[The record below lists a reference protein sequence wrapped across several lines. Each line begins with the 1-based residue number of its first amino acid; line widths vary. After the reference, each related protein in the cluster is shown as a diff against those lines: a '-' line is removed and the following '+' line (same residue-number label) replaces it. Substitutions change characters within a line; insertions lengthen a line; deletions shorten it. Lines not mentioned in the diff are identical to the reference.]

1 MENFIYK
8 GFTMDFSM
16 LFSISEFFINL
27 FAFNYLLISVGYFCC
42 CVYFFLQVAF
52 KGDPEAALIQY
63 LTNEEARKAISSTE
77 AVLNNRFIRV
87 LWHRENNEQPA
98 LQSPTQLLLQQQQTL
113 SHLSQQHHHLPQHL
127 HQQQV
132 LVAQSPPSTVHGG
145 IQKVI
150 CWFTGN

>member
-1 MENFIYK
+1 MSGPQFSALGIYVVFI
-8 GFTMDFSM
+8 
-16 LFSISEFFINL
+16 I
-27 FAFNYLLISVGYFCC
+27 
-42 CVYFFLQVAF
+42 FLKVAF

-98 LQSPTQLLLQQQQTL
+98 LQSSSQLLLQQQQTL

-127 HQQQV
+127 HPQQV
-132 LVAQSPPSTVHGG
+132 LATQSPPSTVHGG

-150 CWFTGN
+150 QGTEDSVLWSPSRSVFLHHGLWVFSCLIFF

>member
-1 MENFIYK
+1 M
-8 GFTMDFSM
+8 
-16 LFSISEFFINL
+16 
-27 FAFNYLLISVGYFCC
+27 FCC
-42 CVYFFLQVAF
+42 CYCFFLQVAF

-132 LVAQSPPSTVHGG
+132 LVAQSPPSSVHGG

-150 CWFTGN
+150 WGSQGIKGPLGLSSRSLFLNLLSLVFYIRASQFGL